1 MISVIIPLYNNE
13 KFIKPCL
20 QSVINQSYKDIE
32 IVIVNDGSTDNSLNI
47 VEEIADRDNR
57 IKIINQKNSGRS
69 AARNIGIKN
78 SSGDFLMFVD
88 ADDELEKMI
97 CEQKLWQP
105 ISELQELCQQ
115 NAEGTIVLQF
125 PAGQMKTIA
134 SMFSTPIPMQFA
146 LHISQHLL
154 KSIIELVKNCIF
166 EWTIRLESEGILG
179 EGMRFSQEETVM
191 AQKVPQTI
199 NNYYGT
205 VVNGDV
211 QKSQIVSGD
220 NNTVTFSYEQ
230 VSELINEVKKVV
242 KDSEMTEED
251 RETADELIT
260 DVETK
265 IENKKKSAIIKAAL
279 NGLKDFLVGTGAN
292 VAGALIMQYLQQG
305 F

>member
-1 MISVIIPLYNNE
+1 MSSIVLDLQQE
-13 KFIKPCL
+13 VLKPDCDILNALRKAHLIASKLKLKEFDKWL
-20 QSVINQSYKDIE
+20 QSELNGYSYGDQ
-32 IVIVNDGSTDNSLNI
+32 D
-47 VEEIADRDNR
+47 
-57 IKIINQKNSGRS
+57 KIPNYRKVKGTLKAFNPYNGWIPAQCT
-69 AARNIGIKN
+69 
-78 SSGDFLMFVD
+78 
-88 ADDELEKMI
+88 DDELEKII

-125 PAGQMKTIA
+125 SAEKMKAIA
-134 SMFSTPIPMQFA
+134 SMFSTPVPMQFA

-154 KSIIELVKNCIF
+154 KSIIELVKNCIL
-166 EWTIRLESEGILG
+166 EWTIRLESEGVLG
-179 EGMRFSQEETVM
+179 EDMRFSQEETVM

-292 VAGALIMQYLQQG
+292 VAGALIMQYLQLVL
-305 F
+305 

>member
-1 MISVIIPLYNNE
+1 MSSIVLDLQQE
-13 KFIKPCL
+13 VLKPDCDILNALRKAHLIASKLKLKEFDKWL
-20 QSVINQSYKDIE
+20 QSELNGYSYGDQ
-32 IVIVNDGSTDNSLNI
+32 D
-47 VEEIADRDNR
+47 
-57 IKIINQKNSGRS
+57 KIPNYRKVKGTLKAFNPYNGWIPAQCT
-69 AARNIGIKN
+69 
-78 SSGDFLMFVD
+78 
-88 ADDELEKMI
+88 DDELEKII

-125 PAGQMKTIA
+125 SAEKMKAIA
-134 SMFSTPIPMQFA
+134 SMFSTPVPMQFA

-154 KSIIELVKNCIF
+154 KSIIELVKNCIL
-166 EWTIRLESEGILG
+166 EWTIRLESEGVLG
-179 EGMRFSQEETVM
+179 EDMRFSQEETVM

-251 RETADELIT
+251 RETTDELIT

>member
-1 MISVIIPLYNNE
+1 MSSIVLDLQQE
-13 KFIKPCL
+13 VLKPDCDILNALRKAHLIASKLKLQEFDMWL
-20 QSVINQSYKDIE
+20 QSELNGYSYRDQDKIPSYRK
-32 IVIVNDGSTDNSLNI
+32 VKGTLKAFNPYNGW
-47 VEEIADRDNR
+47 IAA
-57 IKIINQKNSGRS
+57 QCT
-69 AARNIGIKN
+69 
-78 SSGDFLMFVD
+78 
-88 ADDELEKMI
+88 DDELEKMI

-125 PAGQMKTIA
+125 PAGQMKAIA
-134 SMFSTPIPMQFA
+134 SMFRTPVPMQFA

-154 KSIIELVKNCIF
+154 KSIIELVKNCIL

-179 EGMRFSQEETVM
+179 EGMQFSQEETAM

-220 NNTVTFSYEQ
+220 NNTVSFSYEQ
-230 VSELINEVKKVV
+230 VSELINEVKKAVE
-242 KDSEMTEED
+242 DSEIMGEV
-251 RETADELIT
+251 RETADELIME
-260 DVETK
+260 VETK
-265 IENKKKSAIIKAAL
+265 IETKKKPAIIKAAL

>member
-1 MISVIIPLYNNE
+1 MSSIVLDLQQE
-13 KFIKPCL
+13 VLKPDCDILNALRKAHLIASKLKLQEFDMWL
-20 QSVINQSYKDIE
+20 QSELNGYSY
-32 IVIVNDGSTDNSLNI
+32 
-47 VEEIADRDNR
+47 RDQD
-57 IKIINQKNSGRS
+57 KIPSYRKVKGTLKAFNPYNGWIPAQCT
-69 AARNIGIKN
+69 
-78 SSGDFLMFVD
+78 
-88 ADDELEKMI
+88 DDELEKMI

-154 KSIIELVKNCIF
+154 KSIIELVKNCIL

-179 EGMRFSQEETVM
+179 EGMRFSQEETAM

>member
-1 MISVIIPLYNNE
+1 MSSIVLDLQQE
-13 KFIKPCL
+13 VLKPDCDILNALRKAHLIASKLKLKEFDKWL
-20 QSVINQSYKDIE
+20 QSELNGYSYGDQ
-32 IVIVNDGSTDNSLNI
+32 D
-47 VEEIADRDNR
+47 
-57 IKIINQKNSGRS
+57 KIPSYRKVKGTLKAFNPYNGWIPAQCT
-69 AARNIGIKN
+69 
-78 SSGDFLMFVD
+78 
-88 ADDELEKMI
+88 DDELEKII

-115 NAEGTIVLQF
+115 NAQGTIVLQF
-125 PAGQMKTIA
+125 SAEKMKAIA
-134 SMFSTPIPMQFA
+134 SMFSTPVPMQFA

-154 KSIIELVKNCIF
+154 KSIIELVKNCIL
-166 EWTIRLESEGILG
+166 EWTIRLESEGVLG

-205 VVNGDV
+205 VINGDV

-220 NNTVTFSYEQ
+220 NTVSFSYEQ
-230 VSELINEVKKVV
+230 VSELINEVKKAV
-242 KDSEMTEED
+242 KDSDITGEV

-260 DVETK
+260 EVEAK
-265 IENKKKSAIIKAAL
+265 IETRKKPAIIKATL